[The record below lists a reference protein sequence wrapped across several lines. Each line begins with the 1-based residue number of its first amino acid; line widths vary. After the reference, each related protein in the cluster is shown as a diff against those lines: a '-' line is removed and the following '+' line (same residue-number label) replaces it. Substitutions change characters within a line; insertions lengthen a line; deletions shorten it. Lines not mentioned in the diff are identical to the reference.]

1 MRQHPIPQ
9 NISAF
14 EFKLVGFL
22 TLKQFL
28 YLAGVGILSFV
39 IFVSTASFL
48 KFVFITPL
56 ILLGLALAF
65 FPINGMPFDKW
76 IVVFLR
82 AITTPSKRVWR
93 KEPKV
98 ISFLEPQFSYYLRR
112 PSSKAPE
119 KTADRGQ
126 LEALVAQIKAAKQ
139 KNKLD
144 RDEQTRLGTLDFN
157 QPTEGQ
163 TPTPSQSMKIAASNE
178 KPHEKSGANNK
189 KSSFFSLAHLKKGV
203 V

>member
-39 IFVSTASFL
+39 LFVSTTSFL
-48 KFVFITPL
+48 KWVFIVPL
-56 ILLGLALAF
+56 ALLGLALAF
-65 FPINGMPFDKW
+65 FPVNGMPFDKW

-112 PSSKAPE
+112 PPSKTPE
-119 KTADRGQ
+119 KTADKGQ

-139 KNKLD
+139 QNKLD
-144 RDEQTRLGTLDFN
+144 RAEQTRLGTLDFN
-157 QPTEGQ
+157 QPTEER
-163 TPTPSQSMKIAASNE
+163 TSAPSKSMKIVTADE
-178 KPHEKSGANNK
+178 KPHEKTGAKSK
-189 KSSFFSLAHLKKGV
+189 KTTFFSLARLKKEAV
-203 V
+203 